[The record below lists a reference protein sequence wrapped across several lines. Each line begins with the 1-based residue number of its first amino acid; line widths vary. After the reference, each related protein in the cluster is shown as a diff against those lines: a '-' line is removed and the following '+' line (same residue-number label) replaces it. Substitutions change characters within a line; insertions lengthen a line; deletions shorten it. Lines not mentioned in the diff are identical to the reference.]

1 MPGPAYSTIGVAGRL
16 VFQYSL
22 HQQSTWSNITIFQA
36 YERICV
42 FWNVFV
48 TDRFISLACGR
59 PYTIHE
65 ADIEVELPTELF
77 SRVSAIAHCH
87 VSFPAFLAWLTFARR

>member
-1 MPGPAYSTIGVAGRL
+1 MPGPAYNTIGVAGRL

-48 TDRFISLACGR
+48 A
-59 PYTIHE
+59 IHE

-77 SRVSAIAHCH
+77 SRVSGMVRCH
-87 VSFPAFLAWLTFARR
+87 VSLPTILHG